1 MKHPAATPRFIL
13 LVTTAALGMAL
24 AGTSASGQVQA
35 RPKDAPSPQAGP
47 AGGSAPRADETAE
60 EKARRES
67 DLKAVEEAIAANAE
81 SRRRLEAEI
90 AGIGADRAKLSA
102 ALIETTARVRATEDR
117 IGAVENRLGALTG
130 SETALRRSLEAR
142 RGVMIE
148 ILAVLQRMGRRPLPA
163 VLVRPEDMLKTVRA
177 SMLLGAV
184 LPGMRNEVDVL
195 AQDLAELVR
204 LSGAIASDRDMLAR
218 ELADLIRERERLSA
232 LIAARQSRLT
242 QAEHNVGQERERAAD
257 LGQHAKS
264 LKELIER
271 TETHAAAAK
280 PGAEAGPSDATRSP
294 ERVASLAFRNPT
306 RLAPKT
312 PFAEARGLL
321 PRPVSGETARAFGS
335 PDGYGGTTRGVSILT
350 RPQAVVSS
358 PADGSVAFAGP
369 FRSYGR
375 LLIIDAGGGYYV
387 LLAGMSQINVEIGQ
401 SVLAGEPVAIMGATA
416 SAAPGVGGIETN
428 DPVLYVEFRKDG
440 GSIDP
445 GPWWA
450 KWQGEKV
457 RG

>member
-1 MKHPAATPRFIL
+1 MKLSAATRCFASL
-13 LVTTAALGMAL
+13 AMLAALGAAW
-24 AGTSASGQVQA
+24 AGIGLSGQVQA
-35 RPKDAPSPQAGP
+35 RPKGARSKQTDPASGP
-47 AGGSAPRADETAE
+47 PPHASETAE

-67 DLKAVEEAIAANAE
+67 DLRVVEEAIAASAE

-90 AGIGADRAKLSA
+90 AKIGADRSKLSA
-102 ALIETTARVRATEDR
+102 ALIETTERVRATEDR
-117 IGAVENRLGALTG
+117 IRTVEGRLGALAG

-142 RGVMIE
+142 RGIIAE
-148 ILAVLQRMGRRPLPA
+148 ILAALQRMGRRPPPA
-163 VLVRPEDMLKTVRA
+163 VLVRPEDMLEAVRA

-184 LPGMRNEVDVL
+184 LPEMRSEVDVL
-195 AQDLAELVR
+195 ALDLAELTR
-204 LSGAIASDRDMLAR
+204 LSGAITSDKDVLAR
-218 ELADLIRERERLSA
+218 ELVDLNGERERLTM

-242 QAEHNVGQERERAAD
+242 EAEHSFGQERERALD
-257 LGQHAKS
+257 LGQQAKS

-271 TETHAAAAK
+271 MENHAAAAK
-280 PGAEAGPSDATRSP
+280 RTEGAQAGEAGSR
-294 ERVASLAFRNPT
+294 ERIAGLAPPNVS
-306 RLAPKT
+306 RLVPKT

-321 PRPVSGETARAFGS
+321 PRPASGETARAFGS
-335 PDGYGGTTRGVSILT
+335 PDGYGGTTRGVSIVT
-350 RPQAVVSS
+350 RPQAVVTS

-387 LLAGMSQINVEIGQ
+387 LLAGMNQINVEVGQ
-401 SVLAGEPVAIMGATA
+401 FVLAGEPVATMGASA
-416 SAAPGVGGIETN
+416 SLAPGMGGIETN

-450 KWQGEKV
+450 KSQGEKV

>member
-35 RPKDAPSPQAGP
+35 RPKDASSPQAGP
-47 AGGSAPRADETAE
+47 VGGSAPRADETAE

-242 QAEHNVGQERERAAD
+242 QAEHNAGQERERAAD

-450 KWQGEKV
+450 KSQGEKV